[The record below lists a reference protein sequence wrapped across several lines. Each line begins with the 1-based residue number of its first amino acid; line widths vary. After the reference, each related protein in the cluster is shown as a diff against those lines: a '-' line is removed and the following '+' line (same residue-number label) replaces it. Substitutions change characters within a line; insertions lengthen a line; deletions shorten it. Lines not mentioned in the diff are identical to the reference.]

1 MATRENARC
10 SARRSMG
17 RPMRWM
23 SSPTR
28 RYLRLRDHLHLT
40 GTKFGC
46 GQALCGAC
54 TGHVDG
60 QAMRACATPAE
71 AAVGTEVTTI
81 EGIAG
86 DEAKAVQTAWQRLDV
101 VQCGYCQS
109 GQIMTA
115 VALLGGNP
123 KPTDSDIDG
132 AHRQHLSLRHLPPHP
147 SRRPRGGPP
156 GGLTHAGNQVRPAR
170 AGPPARLPDRCRR
183 SRRRAHHRL
192 PGAAQRGGRAGR
204 GQPADG
210 LCPHRPR

>member
-1 MATRENARC
+1 MLSLKVNGQTHEVDVE
-10 SARRSMG
+10 
-17 RPMRWM
+17 PDTPLLWV
-23 SSPTR
+23 
-28 RYLRLRDHLHLT
+28 LRDHLHLT

-54 TGHVDG
+54 TVHIDG
-60 QAMRACATPAE
+60 QAMRACATPVE

-132 AHRQHLSLRHLPPHP
+132 ALTGNICRCATYHRI
-147 SRRPRGGPP
+147 
-156 GGLTHAGNQVRPAR
+156 R
-170 AGPPARLPDRCRR
+170 AAVHEAARLLE
-183 SRRRAHHRL
+183 A
-192 PGAAQRGGRAGR
+192 
-204 GQPADG
+204 
-210 LCPHRPR
+210 